1 MKKLWLLLLIALL
14 LLGGCAN
21 HGVSAKD
28 IPASSRQ
35 SDSSPSQEPPLPSP
49 SPTPSLPITQA
60 HSQEIPKPSGD
71 VIEIKE
77 KMFVA
82 QSNDVYINAD
92 EYMGKAIKWEG
103 MFQQMTDT
111 ANGNVHNFVIRYGPG
126 CCGYDANAGFE
137 VRWDGDLPEVNDWVE
152 AVGTLGTYEENGT
165 EYLYVQ
171 LQELNILE
179 QRGEEYVYQ

>member
-1 MKKLWLLLLIALL
+1 M
-14 LLGGCAN
+14 
-21 HGVSAKD
+21 
-28 IPASSRQ
+28 
-35 SDSSPSQEPPLPSP
+35 
-49 SPTPSLPITQA
+49 
-60 HSQEIPKPSGD
+60 PSGD

-82 QSNDVYINAD
+82 QSNDVYINSK
-92 EYMGKAIKWEG
+92 EYMGKTIKWEG